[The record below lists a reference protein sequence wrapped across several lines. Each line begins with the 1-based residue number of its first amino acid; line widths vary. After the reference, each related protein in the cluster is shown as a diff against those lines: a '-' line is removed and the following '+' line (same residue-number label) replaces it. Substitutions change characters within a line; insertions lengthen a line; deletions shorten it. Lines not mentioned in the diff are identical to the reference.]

1 MLLQGSICGREP
13 ERPCEAGK
21 PVQKEKIMKEL
32 NSFLKLMIVFAAL
45 MSLTACSTTEEA
57 EELAPEGDSVQEE
70 APPTDVDS
78 VEEQIRDLPI

>member
-1 MLLQGSICGREP
+1 
-13 ERPCEAGK
+13 
-21 PVQKEKIMKEL
+21 MKEL

-57 EELAPEGDSVQEE
+57 EEPSQDVDSVEE
-70 APPTDVDS
+70 QAPPPDGDS